1 MTSDGFF
8 SSKSSM
14 LMSQDFSILSTNL
27 NLKLLH
33 SYIMNTGSIWN
44 YWNLAG
50 HYLLCILVMPSFY
63 YKHSLTMSWWYLQC
77 ILVLPCPRELT
88 LERQLTNSIVISWK
102 PPLNHSQ
109 LDVKSYHVY
118 ADGAFKSLVRKNER
132 TKALL
137 ENMDSKEVRRNFVNE
152 LITQY

>member
-44 YWNLAG
+44 YWNLIGWTLSTVYFSDAI
-50 HYLLCILVMPSFY
+50 LLLQTFIDNELMIF
-63 YKHSLTMSWWYLQC
+63 TMYFSTAVSTRADPGTSADQQYCHQLEAPPQPLSAWCQ
-77 ILVLPCPRELT
+77 VLPCLCRRSVQITGPQKRED
-88 LERQLTNSIVISWK
+88 ESSSGKYGFQ
-102 PPLNHSQ
+102 
-109 LDVKSYHVY
+109 
-118 ADGAFKSLVRKNER
+118 GG
-132 TKALL
+132 
-137 ENMDSKEVRRNFVNE
+137 
-152 LITQY
+152 

>member
-1 MTSDGFF
+1 MMTSDGFF
-8 SSKSSM
+8 SRKPSM

-63 YKHSLTMSWWYLQC
+63 YKHSLTMSCTISMIYFSTAVSTRADPGTSADQQYCHQLEAPPQPHSAWCQ
-77 ILVLPCPRELT
+77 VLPCLCWRSV
-88 LERQLTNSIVISWK
+88 Q
-102 PPLNHSQ
+102 
-109 LDVKSYHVY
+109 
-118 ADGAFKSLVRKNER
+118 
-132 TKALL
+132 
-137 ENMDSKEVRRNFVNE
+137 
-152 LITQY
+152 ITGPQKWEDEGSSGKYGFQGG